1 MFVGGDNVTGIP
13 ETDSLITVRMK
24 EALIPDER
32 VLIMV
37 VFTYGPI
44 SNLWNIL
51 AYASSEMRFSEK
63 GWDSLGRIEIEET
76 GIGGVDCPW
85 TCVRDASPRVG
96 VADLPSAPSTSPVLN
111 DFFSHPISAPTPS
124 IASQLASI
132 PVNEYV

>member
-63 GWDSLGRIEIEET
+63 G
-76 GIGGVDCPW
+76 
-85 TCVRDASPRVG
+85 
-96 VADLPSAPSTSPVLN
+96 
-111 DFFSHPISAPTPS
+111 
-124 IASQLASI
+124 
-132 PVNEYV
+132 